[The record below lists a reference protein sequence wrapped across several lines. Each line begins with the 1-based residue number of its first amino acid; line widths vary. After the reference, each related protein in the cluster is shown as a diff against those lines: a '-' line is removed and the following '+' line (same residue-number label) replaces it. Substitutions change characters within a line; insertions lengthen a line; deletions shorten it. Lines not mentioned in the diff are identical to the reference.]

1 MKKWQ
6 KKINRRV
13 NYYDRS
19 WVADVAECKRSEWP
33 MLSIRAYRNDGFR
46 DGAEWMLKEIIH
58 LMRQKKHKCDKL
70 TRECATREKDTV
82 LTIFTATIYSQI
94 IKDLTE

>member
-13 NYYDRS
+13 TYYDRS
-19 WVADVAECKRSEWP
+19 WYVDVAECQRSEWP
-33 MLSIRAYRNDGFR
+33 MLVRRAYRNQGFR
-46 DGAEWMLKEIIH
+46 EGAEWMLKEIIH
-58 LMRQKKHKCDKL
+58 LMRQKKHKCDKM
-70 TRECATREKDTV
+70 RRDGATTAEKTV
-82 LTIFTATIYSQI
+82 PTFAASVYSRI

>member
-6 KKINRRV
+6 KKIYRRV
-13 NYYDRS
+13 NHYDS
-19 WVADVAECKRSEWP
+19 GWAAHVAECRRHGVP
-33 MLSIRAYRNDGFR
+33 MMCSRAYRREGFR
-46 DGAEWMLKEIIH
+46 EGAEWMLNEFTH

-70 TRECATREKDTV
+70 IRESATTAEKTMPNFAAA
-82 LTIFTATIYSQI
+82 LYSRI

>member
-13 NYYDRS
+13 NHYDS
-19 WVADVAECKRSEWP
+19 GWDAHVSECRRNGVTK
-33 MLSIRAYRNDGFR
+33 MCDRAYRREGFS
-46 DGAEWMLKEIIH
+46 DGAEWMLNEFIH
-58 LMRQKKHKCDKL
+58 LMRQKKYKCDKL
-70 TRECATREKDTV
+70 IREGATTAEKKMP
-82 LTIFTATIYSQI
+82 IFAAALYSRI

>member
-13 NYYDRS
+13 AHYDS
-19 WVADVAECKRSEWP
+19 GWDAEVAECRRLDVPMMCNRS
-33 MLSIRAYRNDGFR
+33 YRREGFR
-46 DGAEWMLKEIIH
+46 EGAEWMLSEIIH
-58 LMRQKKHKCDKL
+58 LMRQKKYKCDEL
-70 TRECATREKDTV
+70 RRESSMADKTV
-82 LTIFTATIYSQI
+82 PTLIGTVYSRI

>member
-46 DGAEWMLKEIIH
+46 NGAEWMLKEIIH
-58 LMRQKKHKCDKL
+58 LMRQKKHGCDKM
-70 TRECATREKDTV
+70 RRNGATTEEKTV
-82 LTIFTATIYSQI
+82 PTFAAALYSRI

>member
-19 WVADVAECKRSEWP
+19 WVADVPECKRSEWP

-58 LMRQKKHKCDKL
+58 LMRQKKHRCDKM
-70 TRECATREKDTV
+70 RRKGATTAEKTMPTFAASV
-82 LTIFTATIYSQI
+82 YSRI

>member
-13 NYYDRS
+13 GHYDKV
-19 WVADVAECKRSEWP
+19 WYAEVEESHRLKVPTMCS
-33 MLSIRAYRNDGFR
+33 RAYRREGFY

-58 LMRQKKHKCDKL
+58 LLRQKKHKCDKL
-70 TRECATREKDTV
+70 RREGATTAEKTMPTFAAA
-82 LTIFTATIYSQI
+82 LYSRI

>member
-1 MKKWQ
+1 MKKWR

-19 WVADVAECKRSEWP
+19 WDVDVAECQKSEWP
-33 MLSIRAYRNDGFR
+33 MLVRRAYRMEGFR
-46 DGAEWMLKEIIH
+46 NGAEWMLKEIIH

-70 TRECATREKDTV
+70 RREGVTTAEKTMPTFAAA
-82 LTIFTATIYSQI
+82 LYSRI

>member
-13 NYYDRS
+13 NHYDS
-19 WVADVAECKRSEWP
+19 GWDAHVAECRRLGVP
-33 MLSIRAYRNDGFR
+33 MMCDRAYRNDGFR

-58 LMRQKKHKCDKL
+58 LMRQKKHKCDKMR
-70 TRECATREKDTV
+70 REGVTTAEKTMPTFAASV
-82 LTIFTATIYSQI
+82 YSRI

>member
-6 KKINRRV
+6 NKINRRV
-13 NYYDRS
+13 NHYDNE
-19 WVADVAECKRSEWP
+19 WDAEVAEYKRLKLP
-33 MLSIRAYRNDGFR
+33 MMCHRAYRREGFR
-46 DGAEWMLKEIIH
+46 KGAEWMLNEITH

-70 TRECATREKDTV
+70 RREGATTAEKTV
-82 LTIFTATIYSQI
+82 PTFAASIYSRI